1 MILLIIPF
9 LFSACTNQKD
19 KNENCV
25 VYDSGF
31 SICQDTIFV
40 NIKGDMTHALKYHDK
55 FYVLFEQRVL
65 KYGGHGKR
73 WLYIFSNEKIERIVD
88 VPKKM
93 NAVYGDFFVKN
104 DSIIIKQYMGEP
116 HFFFNTQNYTWEE
129 IDKVDDLIFED
140 EKFHVYSLNFG
151 EWGGKTWF
159 KDKKTGVEYLIEAT
173 TPLINKIDTTYFL
186 TDTYNVLK
194 IENPLNLNKC
204 DDKDI
209 TYENIRN
216 SQKYFSWYGEPI
228 GFDMIY
234 SNLDTIYIK
243 NDVFV
248 LSEDINIIS
257 SFVWKNEL
265 LHVYKTDTATYIAKI
280 ENNEIKTIQEIG
292 KELSFYNCY
301 YSYRCRNLNGKSEL
315 LKFNTKDE
323 QSFGLMDIVDN
334 KIRLC
339 YFVNNAELEPKS
351 VGAEKANSIFVN
363 RLSLIFSNLGRLR
376 LTEIDSLEQ
385 KWGTFDVTPNHK
397 IGISESY
404 YPNPNKY
411 ELDICK
417 SYLVQEDSL
426 ISNAI
431 RYYSTKAT
439 DLVRVI
445 SIDWEK
451 TDIRNRNYEELT
463 KETFQRKYGFIENY
477 LIQEFGEPTENIR
490 KKDKYPAKIWKTENG
505 FTIRLENS
513 ASNYNFIRMTIYK
526 E

>member
-1 MILLIIPF
+1 MILLMIIPF
-9 LFSACTNQKD
+9 SFFACTNQKNE
-19 KNENCV
+19 NENCV
-25 VYDSGF
+25 TYDSGF

-65 KYGGHGKR
+65 KYGGHGRR
-73 WLYIFSNEKIERIVD
+73 WLYIFSNGKIERIVD
-88 VPKKM
+88 IPKKM
-93 NAVYGDFFVKN
+93 DAVYWDFFVKN

-116 HFFFNTQNYTWEE
+116 HFFFNTQNYTWEG

-173 TPLINKIDTTYFL
+173 TPLINRIDTIYYL
-186 TDTYNVLK
+186 TKSFSVLK
-194 IENPLNLNKC
+194 IENPLQLNIC
-204 DDKDI
+204 NDDV
-209 TYENIRN
+209 TYENIKTER
-216 SQKYFSWYGEPI
+216 KYYSWYGQPI
-228 GFDMIY
+228 GFDVVY
-234 SNLDTIYIK
+234 KDTIFNYLDYSYKSHI
-243 NDVFV
+243 V
-248 LSEDINIIS
+248 S
-257 SFVWKNEL
+257 SFAWQDEL
-265 LHVYKTDTATYIAKI
+265 LHIYENDTTTYIAKI
-280 ENNEIKTIQEIG
+280 ENNEIKNIQEIG
-292 KELSFYNCY
+292 KELSFYNWY

-334 KIRLC
+334 KIRLY
-339 YFVNNAELEPKS
+339 YFVNSAELEPKS
-351 VGAEKANSIFVN
+351 VGTEKANSIFVN
-363 RLSLIFSNLGRLR
+363 RLNHIMANLGRLR

-385 KWGTFDVTPNHK
+385 KWETFDVTPTHK
-397 IGISESY
+397 IGISESS

-411 ELDICK
+411 ELDTCK
-417 SYLVQEDSL
+417 SYLLQEDSL

-451 TDIRNRNYEELT
+451 TDIRNRDFEKLT
-463 KETFQRKYGFIENY
+463 KETFQIKHAFLENY
-477 LIQEFGEPTENIR
+477 LIQEFGESTE
-490 KKDKYPAKIWKTENG
+490 KIWKTANG

-513 ASNYNFIRMTIYK
+513 TSDYNFIRMTIYK